1 MTASGVG
8 HRAGTTPA
16 ADDDAS
22 AAPQGE
28 EPGQPGRRGHGGGH
42 RAEVPRSRRIAQR
55 LLVGL
60 VVLLLLVGAGTAAVL
75 TAPGLARRLGLPVSA
90 AVDPPAPV
98 AFVPRL
104 AALGADAPAPSAAGI
119 AGVLDGR
126 VAGLGDLTG
135 VVLDP
140 ARPQSPLWQ
149 RSPAEP
155 QVPASSTKLLTTAAA
170 LLSLDPTTRF
180 TTTVVAGPTPDSVV
194 LVGGGDP
201 TLSSL
206 PDGRESLYAG
216 AAHLDDL
223 VAQVRAARGGA
234 APRTV
239 YVDDSRYTGA
249 LLAPGWDPADIA
261 GGNLAPMVP
270 VMLDGGRLDPTALDG
285 TRTATPT
292 EDVGRALGQRLG
304 SSTVRV
310 EQGPGA
316 PGARVLG
323 SVASPP
329 LTDLVHTAL
338 TNSDNVLAEAIGRE
352 VARQAGAPASFDGAT
367 SSTTKIL
374 SAHGIDVSGV
384 KLSDTSGLSTN
395 DRIPASVLAAVLTP
409 AAAPL
414 GADPRSSAL
423 RPILDGLPVAAGTG
437 TLADRYTAGTPNGDA
452 RGYVRAKTGTLT
464 GTNALAGVVP
474 DVDGRLLV
482 FAFMS
487 NGPDPV
493 GARPRLDALAAALR
507 GCGCR

>member
-16 ADDDAS
+16 AGDDA
-22 AAPQGE
+22 PGGPDGE
-28 EPGQPGRRGHGGGH
+28 QPGPGRRRGGH
-42 RAEVPRSRRIAQR
+42 RAEVPRSDQIAQR
-55 LLVGL
+55 LLAGL
-60 VVLLLLVGAGTAAVL
+60 VVLLLLAGSGTAAVL

-104 AALGADAPAPSAAGI
+104 GPLGPDAPAPTASGI

-126 VAGLGDLTG
+126 VGGLGDLTG
-135 VVLDP
+135 VVIDP
-140 ARPQSPLWQ
+140 ARPQPPLWA
-149 RSPAEP
+149 RDPAEP

-239 YVDDSRYTGA
+239 YVDDSRYTGP
-249 LLAPGWDPADIA
+249 LLAPGWDQADIA

-270 VMLDGGRLDPTALDG
+270 VMLDGGRLDPNALDG
-285 TRTATPT
+285 ARTPTPT
-292 EDVGRALGQRLG
+292 EDAGRALGQRLG
-304 SSTVRV
+304 ATTVRV
-310 EQGPGA
+310 AQGPAA

-352 VARQAGAPASFDGAT
+352 VARRAGAPASFEGAT
-367 SSTTKIL
+367 SSVTRIL
-374 SAHGIDVSGV
+374 TEHGIDVSGV
-384 KLSDTSGLSTN
+384 KLSDSSGLSTD

-414 GADPRSSAL
+414 GADPRTAAL
-423 RPILDGLPVAAGTG
+423 RPILDGLPVSAGTG
-437 TLADRYTAGTPNGDA
+437 TLVDRYTADTPNGAA

>member
-1 MTASGVG
+1 MTSSGVG
-8 HRAGTTPA
+8 HRAGSAPAGEAGTPGG
-16 ADDDAS
+16 DD
-22 AAPQGE
+22 PGE
-28 EPGQPGRRGHGGGH
+28 PGRRRAGH

-55 LLVGL
+55 LLIGL

-90 AVDPPAPV
+90 SVDPPAPV
-98 AFVPRL
+98 TFVPQL
-104 AALGADAPAPSAAGI
+104 AALGTDGPAPTAAGV
-119 AGVLDGR
+119 GKVLDSR

-140 ARPQSPLWQ
+140 ARPQTPLWQ
-149 RSPAEP
+149 RNPAEP
-155 QVPASSTKLLTTAAA
+155 QVPASSTKLLTTGAA
-170 LLSLDPTTRF
+170 LLSLDPQTRF

-206 PDGRESLYAG
+206 PAGRESVYPG

-223 VAQVRAARGGA
+223 VAQVRAARGA
-234 APRTV
+234 KPLTTV
-239 YVDDSRYTGA
+239 YVDDSRYSGA
-249 LLAPGWDPADIA
+249 PLAPGWDPADIA
-261 GGNLAPMVP
+261 GGNLTPMVP
-270 VMLDGGRLDPTALDG
+270 AMLDGGRLDPTALDG
-285 TRTATPT
+285 ARTPTPT
-292 EDVGRALGQRLG
+292 EDVARALGQRLG
-304 SSTVRV
+304 AATVAV
-310 EQGPGA
+310 KQGRATPSA
-316 PGARVLG
+316 AALG

-329 LTDLVHTAL
+329 LTELVHTAL
-338 TNSDNVLAEAIGRE
+338 TNSDNILAEAIGRE
-352 VARQAGAPASFDGAT
+352 VARNAGAPASFEGAT
-367 SSTTKIL
+367 ASVTKVL
-374 SAHGIDVSGV
+374 TAHGIDVSAV
-384 KLSDTSGLSTN
+384 KLSDNSGLSTN
-395 DRIPASVLAAVLTP
+395 DRIPASVLASVLTP

-414 GADPRSSAL
+414 GTDPRTPAL

-437 TLADRYTAGTPNGDA
+437 TLVDRYTAGTPNGDA
-452 RGYVRAKTGTLT
+452 RGWVRAKTGTLT

>member
-8 HRAGTTPA
+8 HRAGSTPA
-16 ADDDAS
+16 GDDGTPGTPD
-22 AAPQGE
+22 
-28 EPGQPGRRGHGGGH
+28 EPPTRRRGGGH

-60 VVLLLLVGAGTAAVL
+60 VVLLLVVGAGTAAVL

-98 AFVPRL
+98 AFVPQ
-104 AALGADAPAPSAAGI
+104 LGPLPAGAPTPTAAGV

-135 VVLDP
+135 VVVDP
-140 ARPQSPLWQ
+140 AHPQQPLWQ
-149 RSPAEP
+149 RNPAEP
-155 QVPASSTKLLTTAAA
+155 QVPASSTKLLTTSAA
-170 LLSLDPTTRF
+170 LLSLDPETRF

-206 PDGRESLYAG
+206 PDGRDSVYPG

-223 VAQVRAARGGA
+223 VAQVRAARGT
-234 APRTV
+234 APLSTV
-239 YVDDSRYTGA
+239 YVDDSRYSGP
-249 LLAPGWDPADIA
+249 LLAAGWDPADIA
-261 GGNLAPMVP
+261 GGNLTPMVP
-270 VMLDGGRLDPTALDG
+270 AMLDGGRLDPTALDG
-285 TRTATPT
+285 ARTATPT
-292 EDVGRALGQRLG
+292 EDVGHALGQRLG
-304 SSTVRV
+304 AAVQV
-310 EQGPGA
+310 EQGSGPA
-316 PGARVLG
+316 NARVLG
-323 SVASPP
+323 TVQSPP
-329 LTDLVHTAL
+329 LTELIHTAL

-352 VARQAGAPASFDGAT
+352 VARKAGAPASFDGAA
-367 SSTTKIL
+367 SSVTKTL
-374 SAHGIDVSGV
+374 AAHGVDVSSV
-384 KLSDTSGLSTN
+384 TLSDTSGLSTN
-395 DRIPASVLAAVLTP
+395 DRIPASVLASVLTP

-414 GADPRSSAL
+414 GADPRTPAL
-423 RPILDGLPVAAGTG
+423 RPVLDGLPIAAGTG
-437 TLADRYTAGTPNGDA
+437 TLVDRFTPDTPNGDA

-474 DVDGRLLV
+474 DDDGRLLV

>member
-8 HRAGTTPA
+8 HRAGVTPTG
-16 ADDDAS
+16 DDGAT
-22 AAPQGE
+22 PGGE
-28 EPGQPGRRGHGGGH
+28 EPPKRRGGGH

-90 AVDPPAPV
+90 SVDPPAPV
-98 AFVPRL
+98 SFVPQLTAL
-104 AALGADAPAPSAAGI
+104 AGGAPAPTAAGV
-119 AGVLDGR
+119 AKALDGG

-135 VVLDP
+135 VVVDP
-140 ARPQSPLWQ
+140 ATPQTPLWE
-149 RSPAEP
+149 RNPAEP

-170 LLSLDPTTRF
+170 LLTLDPETRF

-206 PDGRESLYAG
+206 PDGRESVYPG

-223 VAQVRAARGGA
+223 VAQVRAARGS
-234 APRTV
+234 APLSTV
-239 YVDDSRYTGA
+239 YVDDSRYSGG

-261 GGNLAPMVP
+261 GGNLTPMVP
-270 VMLDGGRLDPTALDG
+270 AMLDGGRLDPTALDG
-285 TRTATPT
+285 ARTPTPT
-292 EDVGRALGQRLG
+292 EDTGRALGQRLG
-304 SSTVRV
+304 ATSVQV
-310 EQGPGA
+310 EQGQGP

-323 SVASPP
+323 SVQSPP
-329 LTDLVHTAL
+329 LTELVHTAL
-338 TNSDNVLAEAIGRE
+338 TNSDNILAEAIGRE
-352 VARQAGAPASFDGAT
+352 VARQAGAPASFEGTTA
-367 SSTTKIL
+367 SVTKIL
-374 SAHGIDVSGV
+374 TAHGIDVSGV
-384 KLSDTSGLSTN
+384 KLSDASGLSTN

-414 GADPRSSAL
+414 GADPRTPAL
-423 RPILDGLPVAAGTG
+423 RPVLDGLPVAAGTG
-437 TLADRYTAGTPNGDA
+437 TLVDRFTADTPNGDA

-493 GARPRLDALAAALR
+493 GARPRLDALAASLR

>member
-8 HRAGTTPA
+8 HRTGSTPA
-16 ADDDAS
+16 GDGGTPGASPDD
-22 AAPQGE
+22 
-28 EPGQPGRRGHGGGH
+28 EPPTRRGGGH
-42 RAEVPRSRRIAQR
+42 RAEVPRARRIAQR

-60 VVLLLLVGAGTAAVL
+60 VVLLLVVGAGTAAVL

-90 AVDPPAPV
+90 SVDPPAPV
-98 AFVPRL
+98 AFVPQ
-104 AALGADAPAPSAAGI
+104 LGPLPAGAPTPTAAGV

-135 VVLDP
+135 VVVDP
-140 ARPQSPLWQ
+140 AHPQPPLWQ
-149 RSPAEP
+149 RNPSEP
-155 QVPASSTKLLTTAAA
+155 QVPASSTKLLTTSAA
-170 LLSLDPTTRF
+170 LLSLDPATRF
-180 TTTVVAGPTPDSVV
+180 TTAVVAGPTPDSVV

-206 PDGRESLYAG
+206 PDGRDSVYPG

-223 VAQVRAARGGA
+223 VAQVRAARGT
-234 APRTV
+234 APLSTV
-239 YVDDSRYTGA
+239 YVDDSRYAGA
-249 LLAPGWDPADIA
+249 VLAPGWDPADIA
-261 GGNLAPMVP
+261 GGDLAPMVP
-270 VMLDGGRLDPTALDG
+270 AMLDGGRLDPTALDG
-285 TRTATPT
+285 ARTATPT

-304 SSTVRV
+304 ATVTVR
-310 EQGPGA
+310 QGPA
-316 PGARVLG
+316 PANARVLG

-329 LTDLVHTAL
+329 LTELVHTAL

-352 VARQAGAPASFDGAT
+352 VARQAGAPASFEGAT
-367 SSTTKIL
+367 ASVTKIL
-374 SAHGIDVSGV
+374 TAHGVDVSGV
-384 KLSDTSGLSTN
+384 TLSDTSGLSTN

-414 GADPRSSAL
+414 GADPRTPAL
-423 RPILDGLPVAAGTG
+423 RPVLDGLPIAAGTG
-437 TLADRYTAGTPNGDA
+437 TLADRFTPDTPNGDA

-474 DVDGRLLV
+474 DDDGRLLV